1 MTTSREHTPKKVLL
15 LIRSLNIGGAERQ
28 VVSLAKSLSELG
40 IDVHVAVKVAG
51 GPLEADLISI
61 PNVKYHVLGSAGLIG
76 KISHFFELRKLIK
89 SNGFDATY
97 GFMPVPNLA
106 LLLGRTIRHRPLIA
120 WGIRSSDVDQSQYD
134 FRVKLTM
141 RLEKLLSRF
150 ADRIITNSQAA
161 LDEYREKGYPADKL
175 SHVPNAINVD
185 RFRPDPE
192 AQETVREELG
202 IDSEAPLIGIF
213 ARIHPMKDHGTFLDA
228 ARLLLDKTPNAKF
241 ICAGE
246 VSEGFADHNNEVRAK
261 AKKLN
266 LDAAVQW
273 LGPRTDPER
282 LMASCDLTT
291 LTSNSG
297 EGFPNS
303 VAESLACGTPCVPTD
318 VGDGYLIVKDFM
330 KRIAKFD
337 SAALASEWRVQL
349 DSVRNSNDD
358 LSEKLRQSVV
368 ERYSPE
374 SIAKT
379 TLNLLNRQ
387 RQI

>member
-1 MTTSREHTPKKVLL
+1 MTTNSDRTPKKILL

-40 IDVHVAVKVAG
+40 IDIHVAVKVAG
-51 GPLEADLISI
+51 GPLEADLKSI
-61 PNVKYHVLGSAGLIG
+61 PNVKFHVLDSPGLIG
-76 KISHFFELRKLIK
+76 KISYFFKLRKLIK
-89 SNGFDATY
+89 SNKYDATY

-106 LLLGRTIRHRPLIA
+106 LLVARTIRHRPLIA
-120 WGIRSSDVDQSQYD
+120 WGIRSSGVDQTQYD

-141 RLEKLLSRF
+141 RIEKLLSRF

-161 LDEYREKGYPADKL
+161 LDEYRENGYPTDKL

-185 RFRPDPE
+185 RFRPDSK
-192 AQETVREELG
+192 ARATVREELG
-202 IDSEAPLIGIF
+202 IDPEAPLIGIF

-228 ARLLLDKTPNAKF
+228 ARLLLDEIPNAKF

-246 VSEGFADHNNEVRAK
+246 VSEGFTDHNSAIRAK

-266 LDAAVQW
+266 LDDAVRW

-282 LMASCDLTT
+282 LMAACDLTT

-318 VGDGYLIVKDFM
+318 VGDGSLIVKEFVQP
-330 KRIAKFD
+330 IEKFD
-337 SAALASEWRVQL
+337 STALASQWQTQL
-349 DSVRNSNDD
+349 EALANSTDED
-358 LSEKLRQSVV
+358 EIGETLRRSIID
-368 ERYSPE
+368 RYSPE
-374 SIAKT
+374 SIAKS
-379 TLNLLNRQ
+379 TLSLLSR
-387 RQI
+387 

>member
-1 MTTSREHTPKKVLL
+1 MTTSRERAPKKILL

-40 IDVHVAVKVAG
+40 IDIHVAVKIAG
-51 GPLEADLISI
+51 GPLEADLMSI
-61 PNVKYHVLGSAGLIG
+61 PNLKFHVLGRPGPIG
-76 KISHFFELRKLIK
+76 KISYFFKLRKLIK
-89 SNGFDATY
+89 SDGFDAAY

-106 LLLGRTIRHRPLIA
+106 LLVARTIRHRPLIA

-134 FRVKLTM
+134 LRVKLTM
-141 RLEKLLSRF
+141 RMEKLLSRF

-161 LDEYREKGYPADKL
+161 LDEYRNNGYPTDKL

-185 RFRPDPE
+185 RFRPDSE
-192 AQETVREELG
+192 AKATVREELG
-202 IDSEAPLIGIF
+202 IDYEAPLIGIF

-228 ARLLLDKTPNAKF
+228 ARLLLDETPNAKF

-246 VSEGFADHNNEVRAK
+246 VSEGFADHNSEIRAK

-266 LDAAVQW
+266 LDEAVSW

-282 LMASCDLTT
+282 LMAACDLTT

-318 VGDGYLIVKDFM
+318 VGDGYLIVKDFV
-330 KRIAKFD
+330 KPIAKFD
-337 SAALASEWRVQL
+337 SSALTSEWRKQL
-349 DSVRNSNDD
+349 DSVRNTNDE

-374 SIAKT
+374 NIAKT
-379 TLNLLNRQ
+379 TLNLLNR
-387 RQI
+387 

>member
-1 MTTSREHTPKKVLL
+1 MTTSRERAPKKILL

-40 IDVHVAVKVAG
+40 IDIHVAVKVAG
-51 GPLEADLISI
+51 GPLEADLMSI
-61 PNVKYHVLGSAGLIG
+61 PNVKFHVLGSPGRIG
-76 KISHFFELRKLIK
+76 KISYFFKLRKLIK

-106 LLLGRTIRHRPLIA
+106 LLLARTIRNRPLIA

-141 RLEKLLSRF
+141 HLEKLLSRF

-161 LDEYREKGYPADKL
+161 LDEYRENGYPADKL

-185 RFRPDPE
+185 RFRPDSE
-192 AQETVREELG
+192 AHALVREELG
-202 IDSEAPLIGIF
+202 IDPEAPLIGIF

-228 ARLLLDKTPNAKF
+228 ARLLLDKTPYAKF

-246 VSEGFADHNNEVRAK
+246 VSEGFTDHNNTVRAK

-266 LDAAVQW
+266 LDDAVSW
-273 LGPRTDPER
+273 LGPRSDPER
-282 LMASCDLTT
+282 LMAACDITT

-318 VGDGYLIVKDFM
+318 VGDGYLIVKDFV
-330 KRIAKFD
+330 KPIAKFD

-349 DSVRNSNDD
+349 DSVRNSNDE
-358 LSEKLRQSVV
+358 LGEKLRQSVV

-374 SIAKT
+374 SIAKA
-379 TLNLLNRQ
+379 TLNLLNR
-387 RQI
+387 

>member
-1 MTTSREHTPKKVLL
+1 MTTSREHTPKKILL

-40 IDVHVAVKVAG
+40 IDIHVAVKVAG
-51 GPLEADLISI
+51 GPLEADLLSV
-61 PNVKYHVLGSAGLIG
+61 PNVKFHVLGSPGLIG
-76 KISHFFELRKLIK
+76 KISYFFKLRKLIK

-106 LLLGRTIRHRPLIA
+106 LLVARTIRHRPLIA

-161 LDEYREKGYPADKL
+161 LDEYRGNGYPADKL
-175 SHVPNAINVD
+175 SHVSNAINVD
-185 RFRPDPE
+185 RFRPDSE
-192 AQETVREELG
+192 AYTTVREELG
-202 IDSEAPLIGIF
+202 IDPEAPLIGIF

-228 ARLLLDKTPNAKF
+228 ARLLLDETPNAKF

-246 VSEGFADHNNEVRAK
+246 VSEGFADHNRAVRAK

-266 LDAAVQW
+266 LDDAVSW

-282 LMASCDLTT
+282 LMAACDLTT

-318 VGDGYLIVKDFM
+318 VGDGYLIVKDFAEP
-330 KRIAKFD
+330 IAKSD
-337 SAALASEWRVQL
+337 SKALASSWQTQFQAL
-349 DSVRNSNDD
+349 ANSNNEIG
-358 LSEKLRQSVV
+358 EKLRKSVID
-368 ERYSPE
+368 RYSPQN
-374 SIAKT
+374 IAKS
-379 TLNLLNRQ
+379 TLDLLQ
-387 RQI
+387 R